1 MKSSP
6 NPQNA
11 TQQIQT
17 GLAYLDPVLITG
29 LMVLA
34 DVMTA
39 PRQSSIMESVKISLK
54 SNTLSLSIPNEVNLT
69 EFYTIFCSRARR
81 DRLLQVLV

>member
-11 TQQIQT
+11 PRIQT
-17 GLAYLDPVLITG
+17 TLAYFDPVLTTG
-29 LMVLA
+29 LIVLA

-39 PRQSSIMESVKISLK
+39 PRQSSIIESVEISLK
-54 SNTLSLSIPNEVNLT
+54 SSTIFIQNEVNLT
-69 EFYTIFCSRARR
+69 EFYTNFCSRARR